1 MLRRLYI
8 KNFILVE
15 ELDIEFNEG
24 FNVFTGETGAGKSII
39 VDAISYLCGARIDRN
54 IVRNNAFKAYIEGFF
69 DVDLFLRSTLE
80 NDGYEIDDY
89 LIISREVNSDNK
101 SVIRINGR
109 TTTLSYVSSLMEN
122 YLDIHSQR
130 DSQYLLKKTNH
141 LHLLDEYSHDSRL
154 LNEVEESCRKYQS
167 LVKEKQE
174 SAASVYSEKDYD
186 LFKYELDE
194 IDNANIKE
202 GEEDELLDMEKRAKN
217 SYHFIEAIAQV
228 DELFNGDEG
237 IDSKLYSITRLL
249 SDDEFSDIASAIN
262 ESYYNLKDSIDSLM
276 SLKNKYEFDENDL
289 ENIENRLFEINRIKR
304 KYGNSLKAIND
315 YRDDLLK
322 KIEYLDNREEYLSKI
337 DKQIEEAYKIY
348 RDKANEL
355 SKIRHSNARN
365 LETDIVKELGD
376 LMLNN
381 AQFIVSIEEKEDSPK
396 GFDDVEFLIST
407 NVGQQPRQLIKVAS
421 GGEISRL
428 MLGLKTVF
436 TKLMGIKT
444 VIFDEIDVGVSGK
457 AATAIGLKMLS
468 LSKDAMV
475 ISITHSAQVAAL
487 ADHHYYVEKSNDEI
501 NTSSSI
507 RLLGYEER
515 VNELAIMQS
524 SIINDTSIQAAKQLL
539 DRKNEA

>member
-54 IVRNNAFKAYIEGFF
+54 IVRNNASKAYIEGFF
-69 DVDLFLRSTLE
+69 DADLFLRSTLE

-154 LNEVEESCRKYQS
+154 LNEVEESYRKYQS

-202 GEEDELLDMEKRAKN
+202 GEEDKLLDMEKRAKN
-217 SYHFIEAIAQV
+217 SYRFIESIAQV

-237 IDSKLYSITRLL
+237 VDSKLYSITRLL
-249 SDDEFSDIASAIN
+249 SDEEFSDVASSIN

-381 AQFIVSIEEKEDSPK
+381 AQFIVSIEEKEDSLK

-487 ADHHYYVEKSNDEI
+487 ADHHYYVEKSNDLI

-507 RLLGYEER
+507 RLLSYEER

-524 SIINDTSIQAAKQLL
+524 SIINVTSIQAAKQLL

>member
-1 MLRRLYI
+1 
-8 KNFILVE
+8 
-15 ELDIEFNEG
+15 
-24 FNVFTGETGAGKSII
+24 
-39 VDAISYLCGARIDRN
+39 
-54 IVRNNAFKAYIEGFF
+54 
-69 DVDLFLRSTLE
+69 
-80 NDGYEIDDY
+80 
-89 LIISREVNSDNK
+89 
-101 SVIRINGR
+101 
-109 TTTLSYVSSLMEN
+109 
-122 YLDIHSQR
+122 
-130 DSQYLLKKTNH
+130 
-141 LHLLDEYSHDSRL
+141 
-154 LNEVEESCRKYQS
+154 
-167 LVKEKQE
+167 
-174 SAASVYSEKDYD
+174 
-186 LFKYELDE
+186 
-194 IDNANIKE
+194 
-202 GEEDELLDMEKRAKN
+202 
-217 SYHFIEAIAQV
+217 
-228 DELFNGDEG
+228 
-237 IDSKLYSITRLL
+237 
-249 SDDEFSDIASAIN
+249 
-262 ESYYNLKDSIDSLM
+262 
-276 SLKNKYEFDENDL
+276 
-289 ENIENRLFEINRIKR
+289 
-304 KYGNSLKAIND
+304 
-315 YRDDLLK
+315 
-322 KIEYLDNREEYLSKI
+322 